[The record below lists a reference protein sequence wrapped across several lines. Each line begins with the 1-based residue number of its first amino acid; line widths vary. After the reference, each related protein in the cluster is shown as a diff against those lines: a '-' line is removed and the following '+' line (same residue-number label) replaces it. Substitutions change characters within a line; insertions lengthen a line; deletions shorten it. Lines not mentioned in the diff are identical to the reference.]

1 MPKSVVS
8 FHYTLRNKDGQ
19 LLDSSTG
26 GEPIAFLEGSGQI
39 IDGLESALLGVAAGA
54 KLKVEVAAA
63 RAYGERDATLVRKV
77 KRGMLPVD
85 EITLGDMFQTGQDRH
100 APVVTVTAI
109 DGDDVTLDANHP
121 LAGVDLVF
129 DTEIVGVREATADEV
144 AHGHA
149 HGPGGHHHH

>member
-1 MPKSVVS
+1 MSKSVVT
-8 FHYTLRNKDGQ
+8 FHYTLHNRNGQ
-19 LLDSSTG
+19 LLDNSTG

-39 IDGLESALLGVAAGA
+39 IDGLEAALLGAVAGA

-77 KRGMLPVD
+77 KRSMLPVD
-85 EITLGDMFQTGQDRH
+85 ELKLGDMFQTGQDRH

-129 DTEIVGVREATADEV
+129 DTEIVGVREATADEM
-144 AHGHA
+144 AHGHV

>member
-1 MPKSVVS
+1 MPKSVVT
-8 FHYTLRNKDGQ
+8 FHYTLRNKEGQ
-19 LLDSSTG
+19 LLDSSSG
-26 GEPIAFLEGSGQI
+26 GQPIAFLEGGGQI
-39 IDGLESALLGVAAGA
+39 IDGLEEALRGAAAGA

-63 RAYGERDATLVRKV
+63 RAYGVRDASLVKTV
-77 KRGMLPVD
+77 KRSMLPVD
-85 EITLGDMFQTGQDRH
+85 ELKLGDMFQTGQDRH

-129 DTEIVGVREATADEV
+129 DTEIVEVREATADEI

>member
-1 MPKSVVS
+1 VK
-8 FHYTLRNKDGQ
+8 T
-19 LLDSSTG
+19 
-26 GEPIAFLEGSGQI
+26 
-39 IDGLESALLGVAAGA
+39 
-54 KLKVEVAAA
+54 
-63 RAYGERDATLVRKV
+63 V

-85 EITLGDMFQTGQDRH
+85 ELKLGDMFQTGQDRH
-100 APVVTVTAI
+100 AHVVTVTAI

-129 DTEIVGVREATADEV
+129 DTEIVEVREATAEEV

>member
-19 LLDSSTG
+19 LLDSSSG

-39 IDGLESALLGVAAGA
+39 IDGLEAALLGAAEGA
-54 KLKVEVAAA
+54 KLKVEVEAA
-63 RAYGERDATLVRKV
+63 RAYGVRDATLVRTV
-77 KRGMLPVD
+77 KRSVLPVD
-85 EITLGDMFQTGQDRH
+85 ELKLGDMFQTGQDRH